1 VKIDA
6 KTSAKFLF
14 KNIFTRFGCPLE
26 IVSDRGLHFLNETI
40 QELTKTFFIKHWKTT
55 PYNPKANGL
64 TERANGIMVNI
75 LNKIILVHKTDW
87 DINLQSALWAYRTAK
102 KITTKRSP
110 FYLVYG
116 MDSIMPVEFEVP
128 TYQTST
134 AERLSLESSLSPRL
148 QEIEKLEEDFNFLFR
163 KALGERGR
171 KRTGAAK
178 RKSTDAMVSKRKADN
193 SPAGKNKSLKKEDK
207 EKVDWKM
214 LNLPII
220 NPCPNLRIEQSLAD
234 LRLGGLLGKLWLV
247 KINSIV
253 QDLYKSEGVEVEGI
267 RGNLKVFTLDFVGK
281 LYG

>member
-40 QELTKTFFIKHWKTT
+40 QELTRIFFIKHRKTT

-75 LNKIILVHKTDW
+75 LNKIISVHKTDW
-87 DINLQSALWAYRTAK
+87 DIKLQSAIWAYRTDE
-102 KITTKRSP
+102 KITTKRTP

-134 AERLSLESSLSPRL
+134 AERLSPESIPSPRL
-148 QEIEKLEEDFNFLFR
+148 QEIEKLEEDRFFSLDETYKQQFL
-163 KALGERGR
+163 
-171 KRTGAAK
+171 
-178 RKSTDAMVSKRKADN
+178 SKLRYDN
-193 SPAGKNKSLKKEDK
+193 KMKPVKIEEGDWVLMYNSQFKKFK
-207 EKVDWKM
+207 
-214 LNLPII
+214 
-220 NPCPNLRIEQSLAD
+220 
-234 LRLGGLLGKLWLV
+234 GKLHTKWLGP
-247 KINSIV
+247 
-253 QDLYKSEGVEVEGI
+253 L
-267 RGNLKVFTLDFVGK
+267 R
-281 LYG
+281 